1 MIWGTYVVIIGTNK
15 RKYLISQSE
24 LDSLHFDLFSFLYT
38 NAAPALTRSG
48 VCIYL
53 QRLAEFAAWGGKKTK
68 IIFRRGL
75 YLAENTTQAA
85 SVEFVPGGDKFCA
98 RRLQACQK
106 SPPDFLRGS
115 TAPALTRSGVCICCL
130 CLLFGKRGGISL
142 DTHGGSAIIRK
153 DLNFW

>member
-1 MIWGTYVVIIGTNK
+1 MGKSAGKGLIWGTYVVIIGTNK

-53 QRLAEFAAWGGKKTK
+53 QSLAEFAATGGKKTK

-85 SVEFVPGGDKFCA
+85 SGNLSPEGTNSARADCKPVKKVP
-98 RRLQACQK
+98 RT
-106 SPPDFLRGS
+106 FLRGS
-115 TAPALTRSGVCICCL
+115 TAPALTRGGVCM
-130 CLLFGKRGGISL
+130 FPTKSFAEFAFWKKGR
-142 DTHGGSAIIRK
+142 
-153 DLNFW
+153 NFS